1 MRSTFLILAAFGVG
15 ALVVA
20 GCDKPAADK
29 PSPGTPA
36 QPAAAVIPASLFL
49 AEAPAEPKDVADV
62 KKAGE
67 AGQEVVVAGRIGG
80 SEDPFVDG
88 RAVFTLADSKMK
100 ACDEMDMADACKKPW
115 DYCCEPRENL
125 IANTCTIQVVGS
137 DGRPLKASLNGAG
150 KLAPGSRVIVKGK
163 IAQKQDQTLVI
174 NADAIF
180 VKS

>member
-1 MRSTFLILAAFGVG
+1 MRSIPLILAAIGISAFI
-15 ALVVA
+15 LT
-20 GCDKPAADK
+20 GCDKPAAEK
-29 PSPGTPA
+29 PSSNSPA
-36 QPAAAVIPASLFL
+36 QPAAAIPATLFL
-49 AEAPAEPKDVADV
+49 ADAPAEPKDVSDV

-67 AGQEVVVAGRIGG
+67 AGQEIVVAGRIGG

-100 ACDEMDMADACKKPW
+100 ACDEMDMPDACEKPW
-115 DYCCEPRENL
+115 DYCCEPRESL
-125 IANTCTIQVVGS
+125 VANTCTIQVVGS